1 MTCGAAAL
9 FQPLAGGEFGVDV
22 GPVLSM
28 QFRAQA
34 IEKLR
39 ATHLLGM
46 NPQKADKAMRDG
58 TVRVA
63 EDLDQGTADA
73 MVAMLGRKETS
84 ATRVKG
90 PRVKKGLGG
99 ALFGGLPLL
108 SLGGGIALTVLWSP
122 IGLAIGGVLAI
133 ALGWTGAN
141 RRQVLLG
148 SLAIGPEMP
157 HGGEGLA
164 RRLGASA
171 QALGE
176 ADKEMVLATG
186 RAAFDLLAR
195 LSVIDDMSAMIAG
208 GPQGKMGA
216 IAVKIVSQALRIAE
230 DRARAGLRDED
241 QHSLRRLAAGAHAA
255 IAKIDELKTH
265 ERVEAQSS
273 SELEVA
279 LDQEVEALNETIEAI
294 TVA

>member
-1 MTCGAAAL
+1 MNCGAAAL

-34 IEKLR
+34 LEKLQ
-39 ATHLLGM
+39 AINLLGL

-63 EDLDQGTADA
+63 EDLDAATADA

-84 ATRVKG
+84 AARVKG
-90 PRVKKGLGG
+90 TRPKKGLSG
-99 ALFGGLPLL
+99 AMFGGLPLL

-122 IGLAIGGVLAI
+122 IGLAIGGALAI

-141 RRQVLLG
+141 RHQALLG

-186 RAAFDLLAR
+186 RAAFELLAR
-195 LSVIDDMSAMIAG
+195 LSVMDDMSAMIAG
-208 GPQGKMGA
+208 GPEGKMGA
-216 IAVKIVSQALRIAE
+216 IAVRIVSQTLRIAE
-230 DRARAGLRDED
+230 DSARGGLSDD
-241 QHSLRRLAAGAHAA
+241 NQQSLRRLAAGAHAA
-255 IAKIDELKTH
+255 IAKIDELKSH

-273 SELEVA
+273 TQLEVA

-294 TVA
+294 TIA